1 MALYLELEGKPFI
14 LGDYLRRVWEREV
27 SHVVD
32 DECKAMFFLLWKKK
46 REVFVVGFA
55 FLEHFRFTHS

>member
-14 LGDYLRRVWEREV
+14 LADYLRRVWEREV

-32 DECKAMFFLLWKKK
+32 DECEAMFFALEKK
-46 REVFVVGFA
+46 RERCLLLVLLF
-55 FLEHFRFTHS
+55 